1 MFVYTAQRNDLDIAS
16 NLFHAFVTFCET
28 VDDEM
33 YAVICQFIDRLNRAG
48 KRDLTKRDLM
58 VTLIDKLLSDHIFTN
73 PVESERI
80 KNINSLRNG
89 SDEKSYRL
97 LYDMP
102 VKYDDAYS
110 VYNNVVN
117 FYKELKERLNQ
128 IRD

>member
-1 MFVYTAQRNDLDIAS
+1 
-16 NLFHAFVTFCET
+16 
-28 VDDEM
+28 
-33 YAVICQFIDRLNRAG
+33 
-48 KRDLTKRDLM
+48 M